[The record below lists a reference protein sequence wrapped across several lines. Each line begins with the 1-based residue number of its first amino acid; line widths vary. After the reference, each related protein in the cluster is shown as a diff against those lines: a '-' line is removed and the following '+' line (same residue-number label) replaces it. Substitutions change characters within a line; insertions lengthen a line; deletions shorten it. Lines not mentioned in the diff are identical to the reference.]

1 MLASVPNFRDIGG
14 YATHGQRR
22 VRRGRIFRSSQLSHL
37 STADQEAVRAI
48 GLRAT
53 IDLRSDRERAAQ
65 PTPTALQMPGD
76 YLSPKP
82 DTDFIFNR
90 IFAQTERTAQAW
102 AQAFGAFYSFM
113 LDAYAV
119 ELVAM
124 FRAIADDSLPLLIH
138 CSAGKDRTGAA
149 SALLLDLL
157 GVARA
162 DIIDDYVRSSALLD
176 GDTHFRNMLS
186 DAKLDL
192 YAALPG
198 ECRQVMLGTDP
209 AYLDSLFATL
219 DDQFGSVADYL
230 AHHGFGAAGID
241 HIVATLTEP
250 MAQSGGPDRPAAPDC
265 IGVKRM

>member
-14 YATHGQRR
+14 YAAHGQRTVRHGR
-22 VRRGRIFRSSQLSHL
+22 VYRSSQLSRL
-37 STADQEAVRAI
+37 SAADAERVRSLGI
-48 GLRAT
+48 KAT
-53 IDLRSDRERAAQ
+53 IDLRSERERAAQ
-65 PTPTALQMPGD
+65 PTPAALRMSAD

-90 IFAQTERTAQAW
+90 IFAQTERTGQAW
-102 AQAFGAFYSFM
+102 AQAFGAFYGYM
-113 LDAYAV
+113 LDAYAI

-124 FRAIADDSLPLLIH
+124 FRAIADDSLPVLIH

-162 DIIDDYVRSSALLD
+162 DIMGDYVRSSALLD
-176 GDTHFRNMLS
+176 GDTHFKNMLS

-192 YAALPG
+192 YAALPDA
-198 ECRQVMLGTDP
+198 CRQVMLGTDP

-219 DDQFGSVADYL
+219 DDQFGSAAGYL
-230 AHHGFGAAGID
+230 AHHGFNAADID
-241 HIVATLTEP
+241 HIVMTLTEP
-250 MAQSGGPDRPAAPDC
+250 MTKPAIAD
-265 IGVKRM
+265 